1 MQSAGKVLSINISAK
16 KGEKKSPVERVRIT
30 EKGLEGDAHSGDWH
44 RQVSLLADES
54 IAKMR
59 GKGIEINFGDFAENL
74 TVQGIDL
81 SNIDIGQR
89 LQVGSAVVLE
99 ITQIGKECHQGC
111 AIRQQVGDCVMPRE
125 GVFARVVKGGEV
137 IVGDEVKLIE

>member
-16 KGEKKSPVERVRIT
+16 KGEKKSPVERVRII